1 MERFGVIDL
10 GSNSVR
16 LNIVQVYD
24 NGAYNL
30 LDQAKVMVRLSENL
44 QGDGQLKAEPMERTI
59 HAVKLFKKLLNAH
72 EVKCVIAVAT
82 AAVRIASNGELFL
95 KRLKEETE
103 IEFQIISGHQ
113 EAYYDYLGAVNT
125 LDLDNYVMIDI
136 GGGSTEIAL
145 IENRQLKES
154 ISLPFGSV
162 ILTEVFMDTPD
173 RKIGITKA
181 EAYVHT
187 AIKTLPWLKNAT
199 GYPVVGMG
207 GVVRTLGKMDK
218 QKKKYPAVS
227 LHNYQIGRKD
237 TFQMI
242 KRLAESLPQE
252 IAQIPGTSKD
262 RADILGPGVVPLK
275 ILMEHIKSDKFIV
288 SGNGLRDGLF
298 FETYFQL
305 RGEHLILDNVLE
317 HSLLNVMKRYQI
329 DNPHSKHVAML
340 SIKLFDELLSLHMFD
355 EQDRKIL
362 YVGSMLHDI
371 GMHIEYYNHHRHGF
385 YLTLNSRVYGL
396 NNEETVMAAFVV
408 AMHREA
414 KFKEDIEPYKLVV
427 DKSKIERLKKLSLF
441 LRMAEK
447 LDRSESQVVKNL
459 KVDADASTVKLSILS
474 DENTDLEKQST
485 EEFAKEF
492 NEFYGKTL
500 EIISVVKSIT

>member
-1 MERFGVIDL
+1 MERFGIIDL

-44 QGDGQLKAEPMERTI
+44 QTDEQLKSEPMDRTI
-59 HAVKLFKKLLNAH
+59 NAVKLFSKLLKAY

-82 AAVRIASNGELFL
+82 AAVRMAHNGEAFMA
-95 KRLKEETE
+95 RLKAETG
-103 IEFQIISGHQ
+103 IEFQVISGQ
-113 EAYYDYLGAVNT
+113 EEAYYDYLGAVNT
-125 LDLDNYVMIDI
+125 IQLDNYVMIDI

-145 IENRQLKES
+145 IQNRQLMES

-162 ILTEVFMDTPD
+162 ILTEAYMTGSE
-173 RKIGITKA
+173 RKQGIDKI
-181 EAYVHT
+181 EACVHS
-187 AIKTLPWLKNAT
+187 ALKKILWLKKAG

-207 GVVRTLGKMDK
+207 GVARTLAKIDK

-227 LHNYQIGRKD
+227 LHNYQMTKKD
-237 TFQMI
+237 TMQLI
-242 KRLAESLPQE
+242 KRLAETQPQE
-252 IAQIPGTSKD
+252 IGQMPGVSKD
-262 RADILGPGVVPLK
+262 RQDILGPGVVPLK
-275 ILMEHIKSDKFIV
+275 MLMDHIKSDKFIV

-305 RGEHLILDNVLE
+305 RGEHVIMEDVLE
-317 HSLLNVMKRYQI
+317 HSLVNVMKRYQI
-329 DNPHSKHVAML
+329 DNAHSHHVAML
-340 SIKLFDELLSLHMFD
+340 SLKLFDEMSLFHDFTD
-355 EQDRKIL
+355 QDRKIL

-396 NNEETVMAAFVV
+396 NNEETIMAAFVV
-408 AMHREA
+408 GMHRES
-414 KFKEDIEPYKLVV
+414 KLKEDMEPYKAVV
-427 DKSKIERLKKLSLF
+427 DKSRLDRLKKLSLF

-459 KVDADASTVKLSILS
+459 TVNAAASTVRVSIIS
-474 DENTDLEKQST
+474 DEDTELERLST
-485 EEFAKEF
+485 EQYAKEF
-492 NEFYGKTL
+492 FESYGRNL
-500 EIISVVKSIT
+500 ELVRSAKA